1 MTRLAASVK
10 RPCRHLPLPP
20 RQRGVVSI
28 EYALLLW
35 LGVLPLL
42 WLTVSGVMVMAA
54 RQSLTLAASEGAR
67 AALRYQPNYA
77 ARRDGAEAV
86 ARERMQWLFHF
97 GAVSGAGDGNAAHV
111 DASEAPIPCP
121 SDTAIRCITVATSYD
136 YNKKP
141 FLPWTP
147 WTSSDLLTATAT
159 IQLPDD
165 GGSAPLP

>member
-1 MTRLAASVK
+1 MNR
-10 RPCRHLPLPP
+10 PLPRP
-20 RQRGVVSI
+20 ANLLERFVPFRQRGVVSI

-42 WLTVSGVMVMAA
+42 WLAVSGVMVMAA

-97 GAVSGAGDGNAAHV
+97 GAGAGGGNAAHV
-111 DASEAPIPCP
+111 DASAAPIPCP
-121 SDTAIRCITVATSYD
+121 SDAAIRCITVDTAYD
-136 YNKKP
+136 YNQKP

-147 WTSSDLLTATAT
+147 WVSSGLLTATAT

-165 GGSAPLP
+165 GSVPLP